1 MRLLVS
7 LSLAAALLSGC
18 AAAPLRQAALP
29 APPASFAGVQAAG
42 PATPPPAS
50 GQWWKV
56 FNDPVLDDLIARAT
70 AGNTDLKLA
79 DAHLEQARALLKSA
93 HASLWPQADIAY
105 SPSRSTYLQ
114 PANPQGSGKAAN
126 SHSLDL
132 ELSYEVDLSGRLSK
146 ASHAARLDARSSEAL
161 LADTRLLIQSRVAQS
176 YFALRALDEDR
187 TIVADTLSAYRQ
199 SLDVTQ
205 KRFRE
210 GDVAELDVA
219 RLQTEVATTEAEGL
233 ALDQQRAQ
241 LTHALAAL
249 VGDTAT
255 GFDVQAQGW
264 NGEPWAAAVPVIPAG
279 IPSQVLQQRPD
290 VVAAQA
296 QLDAAALRVGV
307 ARAAWFPTLNL
318 TAQGGYVSS
327 DLDHLFDEGSKSFT
341 LTGILAQA
349 IFDGGRRNA
358 AIDYAK
364 GGLDVA
370 FAGYHASVLTAFQD
384 VEDQLSD
391 LDYLRRQQGA
401 EDQAVAAAN
410 RAYTLSQS
418 RYREGSSSQLE
429 VLDAQRSLLA
439 IRRQALRVRAA
450 QYQSSVGLIR
460 AIGGAWTTA

>member
-1 MRLLVS
+1 MRAFIS

-18 AAAPLRQAALP
+18 ATAPLHQAALP
-29 APPASFAGVQAAG
+29 APPAAFAGPQVSG
-42 PATPPPAS
+42 VPAPVPPS
-50 GQWWKV
+50 GTWWQV
-56 FNDPVLDDLIARAT
+56 FGDPVLDDLMARAM
-70 AGNTDLKLA
+70 AGNSDLKLA
-79 DAHLEQARALLKSA
+79 SAHLEQARALLKSA
-93 HASLWPQADIAY
+93 HASLWPQADVAY

-114 PANPQGSGKAAN
+114 PPGKAAN
-126 SHSLDL
+126 SHALDL

-146 ASHAARLDARSSEAL
+146 AAHAANLDAKSSQAL

-187 TIVADTLSAYRQ
+187 AIVADTLGTYRQ
-199 SLDVTQ
+199 SLEVTQ
-205 KRFRE
+205 TRFRE

-233 ALDQQRAQ
+233 ALDQQRAE
-241 LTHALAAL
+241 LAHALATL
-249 VGDTAT
+249 IGENAT
-255 GFDVQAQGW
+255 GFDVTTQAW
-264 NGEPWAAAVPVIPAG
+264 TSEPWATAVPVIPAG
-279 IPSQVLQQRPD
+279 IPSQVLKQRPD
-290 VVAAQA
+290 VIAAQD

-307 ARAAWFPTLNL
+307 ARAAWFPTLSL

-327 DLDHLFDEGSKSFT
+327 DLGHLFDTASHSFS
-341 LTGILAQA
+341 LAGILSQA
-349 IFDGGRRNA
+349 VFDGGRRNA

-370 FAGYHASVLTAFQD
+370 FAGYHQTVLTAFQD

-391 LDYLRRQQGA
+391 LDYLRKQQGA
-401 EDQAVAAAN
+401 EDAAVAAAN

-418 RYREGSSSQLE
+418 RYREGSSSQLD

-439 IRRQALRVRAA
+439 IRRQALHVRAA

-460 AIGGAWTTA
+460 AIGGSWTAA